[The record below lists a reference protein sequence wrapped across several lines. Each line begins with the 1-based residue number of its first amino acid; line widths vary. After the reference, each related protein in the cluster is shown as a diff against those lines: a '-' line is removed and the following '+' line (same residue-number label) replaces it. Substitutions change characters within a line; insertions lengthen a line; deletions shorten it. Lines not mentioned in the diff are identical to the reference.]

1 VRKCKGTKRLKRA
14 GSFVELALLFFYRN
28 RYEEA
33 MPEKELLEQFN
44 VSLCE
49 FDSSQWSRDGFLDPV
64 NRVVYINRDLP
75 AERRLKVLLHELG
88 HLEHNPKH
96 YERLREKYEAQ
107 ANRNMIHELLKNE
120 NLDDFNYIHFMEK
133 YNLTTICDETF
144 VKNEYLKLKEIEK
157 C

>member
-1 VRKCKGTKRLKRA
+1 MT
-14 GSFVELALLFFYRN
+14 
-28 RYEEA
+28 
-33 MPEKELLEQFN
+33 EKELLEQFN

-49 FDSSQWSRDGFLDPV
+49 FDSSQWPRDGFLDPV

-88 HLEHNPKH
+88 HLEHDPKH

-144 VKNEYLKLKEIEK
+144 VKNEYLKLLKKPYNLPRQSLIIEQASQK
-157 C
+157 KSITSKKMN

>member
-1 VRKCKGTKRLKRA
+1 
-14 GSFVELALLFFYRN
+14 
-28 RYEEA
+28 
-33 MPEKELLEQFN
+33 MPEKELLEQFD

-49 FDSSQWSRDGFLDPV
+49 FDSSQWPRDGFLDPV

-75 AERRLKVLLHELG
+75 AEIRLKVILHELG
-88 HLEHNPKH
+88 HLEHDSKH

-120 NLDDFNYIHFMEK
+120 NLDDFNYIHFMER
-133 YNLTTICDETF
+133 YNLKTIANETM
-144 VKNEYLKLKEIEK
+144 VIDEYLKLKEIEK

>member
-1 VRKCKGTKRLKRA
+1 
-14 GSFVELALLFFYRN
+14 
-28 RYEEA
+28 

-49 FDSSQWSRDGFLDPV
+49 FDSSQWPRDGFLDSV

-75 AERRLKVLLHELG
+75 TERRLKVLLHELG
-88 HLEHNPKH
+88 HLEHDPKH

-107 ANRNMIHELLKNE
+107 ANRNMIHKLLKNE
-120 NLDDFNYIHFMEK
+120 NLDNFNYVHFMEK

-144 VKNEYLKLKEIEK
+144 VKNEYLKLIET
-157 C
+157 

>member
-1 VRKCKGTKRLKRA
+1 
-14 GSFVELALLFFYRN
+14 
-28 RYEEA
+28 

-64 NRVVYINRDLP
+64 NRVVYINKDLAP
-75 AERRLKVLLHELG
+75 EIRLKVLLHELG
-88 HLEHNPKH
+88 HLEHDPKH

-107 ANRNMIHELLKNE
+107 ANRNMIHELLKSE
-120 NLDDFNYIHFMEK
+120 NLDDFNYLHFMEK

-144 VKNEYLKLKEIEK
+144 VKNEYLKMMRN
-157 C
+157 

>member
-1 VRKCKGTKRLKRA
+1 MT
-14 GSFVELALLFFYRN
+14 EN
-28 RYEEA
+28 
-33 MPEKELLEQFN
+33 ELLEQFD

-49 FDSSQWSRDGFLDPV
+49 FDSSQWPRDGFLDSV

-75 AERRLKVLLHELG
+75 TESRLKVLLHELG

-107 ANRNMIHELLKNE
+107 ADRNMIRGLLENE
-120 NLDDFNYIHFMEK
+120 NLDDFNYVRFMKK

-144 VKNEYLKLKEIEK
+144 VKHEYLKLLKK
-157 C
+157 PYTHRRQT

>member
-1 VRKCKGTKRLKRA
+1 
-14 GSFVELALLFFYRN
+14 
-28 RYEEA
+28 

-64 NRVVYINRDLP
+64 NRVVYINKDLAP
-75 AERRLKVLLHELG
+75 EIRLKVLLHELG
-88 HLEHNPKH
+88 HLEHNSKH

-120 NLDDFNYIHFMEK
+120 NLDDFNYLHFMEK

-144 VKNEYLKLKEIEK
+144 VKNEYLKLLKK
-157 C
+157 PYNLPRQS